1 MKKRFVS
8 LLISACMV
16 FTLLPFSALTAFAT
30 NPKSDLKIN
39 PDTHRPDLTG
49 LTPSYSNTYE
59 GAGWS
64 YNKQYNDLTLCNGYF
79 FDFTNTTLEA
89 NFLSFDGVT
98 VTGGTYYV
106 SYFMDAKHS
115 ASISNAEFHITFA
128 SPQPG
133 NGVLLVDGTTVKNSS
148 FILSENKE
156 PISVGADPKWN
167 GSTGFATAEDC
178 TFSGDVIVYGAV
190 NGGHFSNG
198 SVENHAKI
206 SGTAE
211 NPVTFDL
218 GSTKTITNDGTIEYA
233 SVNAATKNNGAFKKS
248 VFTQGKLSN
257 TGVIE
262 NCSFSGTDVV
272 NESSGNFKNSII
284 GNATFTNSTTGTV
297 QDCVIGKNATG
308 LPHFQLLSEYSNSP
322 VNVTIEGLSNTSTIR
337 DSEWHIVGKP
347 VITASLPNADI
358 TSINGYTLSSK
369 IPGIDGAIINHN
381 NTVTLTPNGTDN
393 IILNKPI
400 DSGTETPD
408 NTENPD
414 NNPPNTD
421 MPSSTTYSLTVKGGT
436 VSVNGASSNPT
447 DGVTTLS
454 LHKDDTI
461 KITLRSDLVPD
472 NMTFDY
478 WDVSDSSLFEN
489 STFNNKSNTIEF
501 QMPTKDLSVEAMY
514 RNASISDSSD
524 SSSSGIV
531 IIASG
536 VAVVGIGWLAY
547 NIAAD
552 LYAQSIL
559 PEGTAIPETKEAL
572 AVMLWQN
579 AGKPEVV
586 AADGAPLT
594 ESEQAQQWVVA
605 NGLMENEEDGAFH
618 PEKGVGKFA
627 ALNTIKAQNEKT
639 NAQ

>member
-49 LTPSYSNTYE
+49 LTPSSSNTYK

-64 YNKQYNDLTLCNGYF
+64 YNKQYNELTLSDGYY
-79 FDFTNTTLEA
+79 FDFTGITLEITYLQFV
-89 NFLSFDGVT
+89 NVT
-98 VTGGTYYV
+98 VNGGTYYIGH
-106 SYFMDAKHS
+106 FMDAKRN
-115 ASISNAEFHITFA
+115 ASISNADFHITFA
-128 SPQPG
+128 SSQLSD
-133 NGVLLVDGTTVKNSS
+133 GVVLVDGATVKNTT
-148 FILSENKE
+148 FTMTDNIA
-156 PISVGADPKWN
+156 PVQVGANDDLF
-167 GSTGFATAEDC
+167 GFASTENC

-233 SVNAATKNNGAFKKS
+233 SVNAATENNGAFKNS

-262 NCSFSGTDVV
+262 NCSFSETDVV
-272 NESSGNFKNSII
+272 NESSGSFKNSVI
-284 GNATFTNSTTGTV
+284 GNATFTNSDTGTV

-358 TSINGYTLSSK
+358 TSINGYTLSSE

-421 MPSSTTYSLTVKGGT
+421 TPSRTTYSLTVKGGT
-436 VSVNGASSNPT
+436 VSVNGASSSPT
-447 DGVTTLS
+447 DGVTILS

-514 RNASISDSSD
+514 RNASISDSTD

-559 PEGTAIPETKEAL
+559 PQGTAIPETKEAL

-579 AGKPEVV
+579 AGKPEVA

-605 NGLMENEEDGAFH
+605 NGLMVNEEDGTFH
-618 PEKGVGKFA
+618 PDKGVGKFA
-627 ALNTIKAQNEKT
+627 ALNTIKAQNEKA